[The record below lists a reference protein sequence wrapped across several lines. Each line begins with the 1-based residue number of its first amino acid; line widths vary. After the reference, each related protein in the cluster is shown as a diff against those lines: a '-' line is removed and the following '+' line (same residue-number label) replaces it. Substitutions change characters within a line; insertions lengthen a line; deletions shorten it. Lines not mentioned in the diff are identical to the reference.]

1 MQTFDVSVNLLT
13 DKVFSDKL
21 LWSQSGESRATPNP
35 LPAQKPQAQKPQ
47 AQKPQAQ
54 RPPHGDT
61 PVSVALP
68 SCSRAAQVPVDI
80 AILLLLPGTFMFVF
94 VLLITYPK
102 DYNSARDRISTLVA
116 CAVLL
121 STPAVL
127 TVWNPRTSGRR
138 PLLVH
143 MLLLHATALLAVLHP
158 ENIWGVS
165 VVWAAVFAHLG
176 FQLPAQRWA
185 CFLLMALNVANVVL
199 LLVTQ
204 EKDQVPDTWGHL
216 SAVLFNAG
224 VVLASAAGYAACYIL
239 SC

>member
-13 DKVFSDKL
+13 DKVFSDKIIFN
-21 LWSQSGESRATPNP
+21 QNGENRANYPP
-35 LPAQKPQAQKPQ
+35 PVQKQPAQKQQT
-47 AQKPQAQ
+47 Q
-54 RPPHGDT
+54 RPPHSET

-94 VLLITYPK
+94 VLMITYPK
-102 DYNSARDRISTLVA
+102 GDNSARDRISTLVA

-143 MLLLHATALLAVLHP
+143 MLLLHATALLAVLRP
-158 ENIWGVS
+158 ENIYGVS

-176 FQLPAQRWA
+176 FQLPARRWA
-185 CFLLMALNVANVVL
+185 CFLLMALNVANVAL
-199 LLVTQ
+199 LLSTQ
-204 EKDQVPDTWGHL
+204 EKDKVPDTWGHL
-216 SAVLFNAG
+216 SALLFNAG
-224 VVLASAAGYAACYIL
+224 VVLASAAGYAYCYIIL
-239 SC
+239 C